1 MFGCCLDFGT
11 IVGVSHMIVK
21 SLQLSEAG
29 LKALGQCSLL
39 ELVHADQTQGGTDVV
54 VSALCEGTCH

>member
-11 IVGVSHMIVK
+11 IVGVSQMIVK

-29 LKALGQCSLL
+29 LKALGQCSML
-39 ELVHADQTQGGTDVV
+39 ELVNADQTQGVTDV